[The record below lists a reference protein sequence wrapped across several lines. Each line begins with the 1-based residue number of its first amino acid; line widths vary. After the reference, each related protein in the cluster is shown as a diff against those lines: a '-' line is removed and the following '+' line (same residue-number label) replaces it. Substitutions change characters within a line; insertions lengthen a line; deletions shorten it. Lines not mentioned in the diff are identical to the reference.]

1 MHVCHNR
8 MSPGTICVLILT
20 LAGISLELQAGEPS
34 GRLHR
39 LLAVGDIM
47 LSGSAEPVLAI
58 KGYAHAFRDRD
69 LARIISGADAAFCN
83 LEHPVTRSGTPYR
96 DKEYRFRGTN
106 ESLRAIRAAGFD
118 LLSLANNHIMD
129 YGPQGLADTVRQ
141 CRENGLVCAGAGP
154 DLQAACKAGI
164 LTKNG
169 MRYGLLAYSLTLPED
184 FWATR
189 DRPGTAHPDIASMEL
204 DIRALRPAVDILI
217 VSFHWGEELVNEP
230 RPYQLGFARYAVKIG
245 ADVVIGH
252 HPHVVQPVEIYHGKP
267 IVYSL
272 GNYSFG
278 SYSDH
283 ATTGLAAEIVF
294 HGREPFMVNLYPL
307 NVNNKDVGFQPRI
320 ARGHAAKE
328 IIRHLRGI
336 SSPLNTDIEF
346 EHGIGKIRLS
356 HARVPPPAI
365 ASCSRKSSDGKPHRP
380 ATP

>member
-1 MHVCHNR
+1 MYVCHNR
-8 MSPGTICVLILT
+8 MSPGTICVLILA

-34 GRLHR
+34 WRLHR
-39 LLAVGDIM
+39 ILAVGDIM

-58 KGYAHAFRDRD
+58 KGYTHAFRDRD
-69 LARIISGADAAFCN
+69 LARLISGADAALCN

-129 YGPQGLADTVRQ
+129 YGPQGLADTIRL
-141 CRENGLVCAGAGP
+141 CRENRLVCAGAGP
-154 DLQAACKAGI
+154 DLHAACRAGI
-164 LTKNG
+164 VTRNG

-204 DIRALRPAVDILI
+204 DIRAVRPVVDVLI
-217 VSFHWGEELVNEP
+217 VSFHWGEELANEP
-230 RPYQLGFARYAVKIG
+230 RPYQLGFARYAAKIG

-252 HPHVVQPVEIYHGKP
+252 HPHVVQPVEIYQGKP

-294 HGREPFMVNLYPL
+294 HGREPLMVNLYPL
-307 NVNNKDVGFQPRI
+307 NVNNRDVGFQPRI
-320 ARGHAAKE
+320 ARGHAAEE
-328 IIRHLRGI
+328 IIRHLRDI
-336 SSPLNTDIEF
+336 SSPLKTDIGF

-356 HARVPPPAI
+356 HVRVPSPAV
-365 ASCSRKSSDGKPHRP
+365 ASCSREAPGGKRHRTV
-380 ATP
+380 TP